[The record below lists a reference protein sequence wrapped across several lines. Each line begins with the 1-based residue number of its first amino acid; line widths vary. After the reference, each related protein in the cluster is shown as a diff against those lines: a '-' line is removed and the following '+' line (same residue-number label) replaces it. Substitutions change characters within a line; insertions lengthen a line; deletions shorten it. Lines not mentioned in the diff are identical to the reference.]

1 MILCIDPCPQ
11 LKRLSVEFF
20 YTPPWKNL
28 RSVPTILFLN
38 VFAKSPV
45 GNSIDRNG
53 RILSPQIS
61 NKSVAHLYFADKE
74 NNFLSAEKR
83 ILFYSD
89 DTVDACRAIIVALI
103 EGPKQGLMRT
113 IPADTKLRA
122 AFITEDATAYVDLT
136 ESVRDKHP
144 GGSQSELFTIYS
156 IVNSLILNISEIDSV
171 KVLIGGHESMT
182 LAGHVDL
189 RFPFKANMLLVR

>member
-1 MILCIDPCPQ
+1 MRIN
-11 LKRLSVEFF
+11 RNFF
-20 YTPPWKNL
+20 YFVL
-28 RSVPTILFLN
+28 AVIGGGAFYILFLN
-38 VFAKSPV
+38 LFAKSPV
-45 GNSIDRNG
+45 GNPIDRNV
-53 RILSPQIS
+53 RILSPQPS
-61 NKSVAHLYFADKE
+61 NKSVVHLYFADKE

-83 ILFYSD
+83 VLFYSD

-103 EGPKQGLMRT
+103 EGPKQGLGLMRT
-113 IPADTKLRA
+113 IPADTKLQA
-122 AFITEDATAYVDLT
+122 AFITEEATAYVDLT

-171 KVLIGGHESMT
+171 KVLIGGRESMT